1 MNLFKTVKQG
11 FLQVMVLLVLMMI
24 SFDVCAQEKPLV
36 WCLKTDRGQLIEM
49 ARVEMLAAV
58 DGQPSFEVVVCE
70 GQGAVGVKSITFE
83 LHESDYVAPADDEP
97 LVITETGPWCLITDD
112 GDSIAM
118 SRVQMLANVD
128 DSHQFEVVTSDG
140 ENRVGVTYVRFGRG
154 KSDVSGGFKP
164 IDPTQPQPQ
173 DPNRYNPWCMITD
186 ANDTIAMSRVQL
198 LASADAKGKFEI
210 VTSDG
215 DNRVGVSF
223 VRFAHGD
230 SKTAG
235 GFQPIK
241 AGETPSDPNAA
252 NPWCMITDQHD
263 TIAMSR
269 VQMIANVDG
278 DNRFEVV
285 VSDGS
290 NVSGASYVRFAHGNS
305 PTSGGFQKI
314 TGGEQPQ
321 PQQGDGPWCLITDR
335 GDSIAMSRVELL
347 ANVDA
352 DGLFEVVT
360 REGDGVAGVR
370 NVRFARGLNENSGG
384 FVPYEDQQE
393 EQLLSGPLFLITDKG
408 EEQPLS
414 NVSMLANVDQDG
426 RFEVVLHAGSNMTG
440 VEYVTFRVGTNDT
453 GIREHFAGTELRLLT
468 PVHFELKL
476 SGCGDASEVSVYNT
490 NGVRVAT
497 ASVTNGSTTIMV
509 GNLPAGV
516 YIAKVGNKNL
526 KFIKK

>member
-58 DGQPSFEVVVCE
+58 DGQPSFEVVVRE

-278 DNRFEVV
+278 ANRCQLCEIC
-285 VSDGS
+285 SRQLAYIWWIPE
-290 NVSGASYVRFAHGNS
+290 NY
-305 PTSGGFQKI
+305 
-314 TGGEQPQ
+314 
-321 PQQGDGPWCLITDR
+321 R
-335 GDSIAMSRVELL
+335 GR
-347 ANVDA
+347 
-352 DGLFEVVT
+352 
-360 REGDGVAGVR
+360 
-370 NVRFARGLNENSGG
+370 
-384 FVPYEDQQE
+384 
-393 EQLLSGPLFLITDKG
+393 
-408 EEQPLS
+408 
-414 NVSMLANVDQDG
+414 
-426 RFEVVLHAGSNMTG
+426 
-440 VEYVTFRVGTNDT
+440 
-453 GIREHFAGTELRLLT
+453 
-468 PVHFELKL
+468 
-476 SGCGDASEVSVYNT
+476 
-490 NGVRVAT
+490 T
-497 ASVTNGSTTIMV
+497 ASTTARRRPLV
-509 GNLPAGV
+509 PDYRSWRFNR
-516 YIAKVGNKNL
+516 YE
-526 KFIKK
+526 